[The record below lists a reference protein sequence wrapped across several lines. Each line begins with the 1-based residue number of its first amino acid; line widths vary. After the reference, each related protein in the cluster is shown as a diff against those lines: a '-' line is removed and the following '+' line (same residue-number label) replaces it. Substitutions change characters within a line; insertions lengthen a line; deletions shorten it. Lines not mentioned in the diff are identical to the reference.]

1 MSHSS
6 TSMPFVSARASRSAV
21 LHSAIGMLRIAA
33 LESAHAEAWEDWA
46 SSDDAERW
54 NEAAADGIADA
65 PR

>member
-1 MSHSS
+1 
-6 TSMPFVSARASRSAV
+6 V
-21 LHSAIGMLRIAA
+21 LHCAIGMLRIAA

-46 SSDDAERW
+46 GSDGAERW